1 MRYWTESTV
10 VRAPWSI
17 AGPSPV
23 CFLIAVLMMP
33 SAARSETLVDA
44 YYASVKAST
53 PSNPFPPHTLSAG
66 YRDGIQS
73 RPAQSDAESYRMG
86 YAQANR
92 ILDRQV
98 SPNLYQNSATGDAA
112 SAANPRTLPTGR
124 SLDRERQ
131 SQSQFSYTSGHWAV
145 VGCSSGQCR
154 RVWVPAAAPRLVAA
168 APLPGQHSHR
178 CSTCSY
184 VWSHYPGQSHTC
196 PSCGQ
201 GGNYARYGGTVQQS
215 SGPLRRLFGR

>member
-44 YYASVKAST
+44 YYASVKAT
-53 PSNPFPPHTLSAG
+53 APSNPFPPHTLSAG

-92 ILDRQV
+92 ILDR
-98 SPNLYQNSATGDAA
+98 PAA
-112 SAANPRTLPTGR
+112 VVPEVGRPAAVA
-124 SLDRERQ
+124 
-131 SQSQFSYTSGHWAV
+131 YTSGCANGACRVYAKVKPAAV
-145 VGCSSGQCR
+145 VR
-154 RVWVPAAAPRLVAA
+154 A

-178 CSTCSY
+178 CSACSY

-201 GGNYARYGGTVQQS
+201 PGNYARYGGS
-215 SGPLRRLFGR
+215 SGVRFRLFGRR

>member
-44 YYASVKAST
+44 YYASVKASA
-53 PSNPFPPHTLSAG
+53 PSNPFPPDTLSAG

-92 ILDRQV
+92 ILDR
-98 SPNLYQNSATGDAA
+98 PAA
-112 SAANPRTLPTGR
+112 VVPEVGRPAAVA
-124 SLDRERQ
+124 
-131 SQSQFSYTSGHWAV
+131 SGHWAV
-145 VGCSSGQCR
+145 VGCSTGQCR
-154 RVWVPAAAPRLVAA
+154 RVWVPAAKPAAVVRA

-178 CSTCSY
+178 CSACSY

-201 GGNYARYGGTVQQS
+201 PGNYARYGGTVQQS

>member
-33 SAARSETLVDA
+33 SASQAETLVDA
-44 YYASVKAST
+44 YYASVKASA

-92 ILDRQV
+92 ILDR
-98 SPNLYQNSATGDAA
+98 PAA
-112 SAANPRTLPTGR
+112 VVPEVGRPAAVA
-124 SLDRERQ
+124 
-131 SQSQFSYTSGHWAV
+131 SGHWAV
-145 VGCSSGQCR
+145 VGCSTGQCR
-154 RVWVPAAAPRLVAA
+154 RVWVPAAKPAAVVRA

-178 CSTCSY
+178 CSSCGY
-184 VWSHYPGQSHTC
+184 VWSHYPGGSHTC
-196 PSCGQ
+196 AACGQ
-201 GGNYARYGGTVQQS
+201 PGNYARYGDS
-215 SGPLRRLFGR
+215 SGVRFRLFGRR

>member
-17 AGPSPV
+17 AGPSPA

-44 YYASVKAST
+44 YYASVKAT
-53 PSNPFPPHTLSAG
+53 APSNPFPPHTLSAG

-92 ILDRQV
+92 ILDRPATPDTTRQTPDTTRNV
-98 SPNLYQNSATGDAA
+98 SSSA
-112 SAANPRTLPTGR
+112 
-124 SLDRERQ
+124 
-131 SQSQFSYTSGHWAV
+131 GHWAV

-154 RVWVPAAAPRLVAA
+154 RVWVPAAKPAAVVRA

-178 CSTCSY
+178 CSSCGY
-184 VWSHYPGQSHTC
+184 VWSHYPGGSHTC
-196 PSCGQ
+196 AACGQ
-201 GGNYARYGGTVQQS
+201 PGNYARYGDS
-215 SGPLRRLFGR
+215 SGVRFRLFGRR

>member
-44 YYASVKAST
+44 YYASVKASA
-53 PSNPFPPHTLSAG
+53 PSNPFPPDTLSAG

-92 ILDRQV
+92 ILDRPAAVVPEVGRPAAVAYTPDTTRRTPDTTRNV
-98 SPNLYQNSATGDAA
+98 SSSA
-112 SAANPRTLPTGR
+112 
-124 SLDRERQ
+124 
-131 SQSQFSYTSGHWAV
+131 GHWAV

-178 CSTCSY
+178 CSACSY

-201 GGNYARYGGTVQQS
+201 PGNYARYGGTVQQS